1 MITPDFVR
9 QEDKEWIDLKLRC
22 LESRFR
28 TKIDK
33 HDYYL
38 SYSGGRDSHFLY
50 WFIRT
55 YLKDTVIPVVAV
67 NTRMEHNDI
76 KSRIMENADIVLY
89 PKVTPVQ
96 IKEKYGI
103 PCFTKWQDDL
113 ICRYQN
119 GSRAKS
125 TMQGITGEGRISF
138 KLNNTAKELLLSGK
152 LHKCSAKCCF
162 YTKKKP
168 LADYEKETGLKP
180 ILGVRGQESKIRNSK
195 YTRCL
200 NSKGQFTPLWDWS
213 DRELRIAEIIYNI
226 PVPKI
231 YDEVDRT
238 GCFGCPYGWHGKNT
252 IKELKMLN
260 TAQRNFTIDLF
271 KESYD
276 VLKIPYKELEQ
287 DHPTEK
293 GGVEG

>member
-1 MITPDFVR
+1 MVR
-9 QEDKEWIDLKLRC
+9 LEDKEWIDLKLKC
-22 LESRFR
+22 LESRFNI
-28 TKIDK
+28 KIDK

-50 WFIRT
+50 WFIKE

-67 NTRMEHNDI
+67 NTRMEHADI
-76 KSRIMENADIVLY
+76 KARIMENADVVLY
-89 PKVTPVQ
+89 PKLTPMQ

-113 ICRYQN
+113 ISRYQK

-125 TMQGITGEGRISF
+125 TIQGITGEGRISF
-138 KLNNTAKELLLSGK
+138 KLNNTAKQLLLSGE
-152 LHKCSAKCCF
+152 LHKCSADCCKW
-162 YTKKKP
+162 TKKKP

-180 ILGVRGQESKIRNSK
+180 IIGVRGQESKQRERN

-200 NSKGQFTPLWDWS
+200 NKKGQFTPLYDWT
-213 DRELRIAEIIYNI
+213 DEELRMAEIIYNI
-226 PVPKI
+226 PVPSV
-231 YDEVDRT
+231 YDELDRT

-260 TAQRNFTIDLF
+260 PAQRKFTIELF

-276 VLKIPYKELEQ
+276 VLKIPYNDLI
-287 DHPTEK
+287 
-293 GGVEG
+293 